1 MPHLN
6 PSERHFIVVGKRRD
20 ELDAEVVCMSYRVE
34 SKVDAL
40 RYFAEHVADRLDR
53 KQVERWARGEPVDE
67 VDDVLQIHAVL
78 SSETEILVE

>member
-6 PSERHFIVVGKRRD
+6 PNERHFVVIGKRCN

-40 RYFAEHVADRLDR
+40 RYFAEHVADGLDR
-53 KQVERWARGEPVDE
+53 EQVERWARGESVDE

-78 SSETEILVE
+78 SSEAEILVE